1 MEGPRQ
7 LMSKDSEQGVE
18 GAMLRGVPRSIVMG
32 WGDRSARAELSNGV
46 EVADD
51 MDETET
57 RPSDME

>member
-1 MEGPRQ
+1 
-7 LMSKDSEQGVE
+7 MSKDSEQGVE